1 MDFTLFVAIYKPKI
15 SGIVH
20 KDIKPGNLLL
30 DQAGVLKIADFGV
43 CFQLSYDLL
52 HFYQPIL
59 IWQVCEQ
66 LDMFAKDDTISTSQ
80 VFKNS

>member
-1 MDFTLFVAIYKPKI
+1 MDFTLFVAIYKLKI

-43 CFQLSYDLL
+43 CLQLSHDLM
-52 HFYQPIL
+52 IS
-59 IWQVCEQ
+59 I
-66 LDMFAKDDTISTSQ
+66 DT
-80 VFKNS
+80 

>member
-1 MDFTLFVAIYKPKI
+1 MSPRGPFGDLLETFLFLFVPNYQENNH

-43 CFQLSYDLL
+43 CS
-52 HFYQPIL
+52 
-59 IWQVCEQ
+59 C
-66 LDMFAKDDTISTSQ
+66 FAEKSS
-80 VFKNS
+80 